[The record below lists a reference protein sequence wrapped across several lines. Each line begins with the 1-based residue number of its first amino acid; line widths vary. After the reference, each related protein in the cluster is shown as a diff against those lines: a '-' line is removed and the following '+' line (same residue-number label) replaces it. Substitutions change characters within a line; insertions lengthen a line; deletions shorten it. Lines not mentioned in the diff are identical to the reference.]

1 MTAWPGHDG
10 LDPAGA
16 ARPSTSEGPG
26 HGPTRRWRRVRRRL
40 WILVGVVSV
49 ALVVVTALARP
60 DVVARPALT
69 VKGGGPAK
77 AFALENLRQGGPTV
91 SLAQYR
97 GRPVVVN
104 FFASWCVPC
113 RREMPGF
120 EAVYEKV
127 GDRVAFVGV
136 NHQDN
141 REGALELLSDT
152 GVRYPSGF
160 DPDGKVAASYGLF
173 GMPTTL
179 FISDQGAVLERRTGE
194 ISEKELLAIIERLFP
209 T

>member
-1 MTAWPGHDG
+1 M
-10 LDPAGA
+10 
-16 ARPSTSEGPG
+16 
-26 HGPTRRWRRVRRRL
+26 
-40 WILVGVVSV
+40 SV

-60 DVVARPALT
+60 DVAARPALT
-69 VKGGGPAK
+69 VTGGGKAK
-77 AFALENLRQGGPTV
+77 AFELDNLRQGGPTV

-120 EAVYEKV
+120 QAAYEKV

-141 REGALELLSDT
+141 RPGALELLADT

-160 DPDGKVAASYGLF
+160 DPDGRVAASYGLF

-179 FISDQGAVLERRTGE
+179 FISDQGALLERRTGE
-194 ISEKELLAIIERLFP
+194 ISEKELLAIIGRLFP